1 MSDKI
6 KYLMIF
12 SKMPKKKDKESWA
25 KTVEYFAPDMYEL
38 LYGIAGKDAYKKVS
52 ELQPEIVWLT
62 SRTVKNDLKK
72 GLQTVQEI
80 KQLSPRTAIFVIFDE
95 LDDEE
100 AVFDEYIA
108 CGAFKCYTSP
118 WSVNAIFHDMYVALN
133 LE

>member
-6 KYLMIF
+6 KYLTIA
-12 SKMPKKKDKESWA
+12 SKLPKKKNKESWA
-25 KTVEYFAPDMYEL
+25 ETVECFAPDMYEL
-38 LYGIAGKDAYKKVS
+38 LYGVAGKDAYKKVS
-52 ELQPEIVWLT
+52 ELQPEIVWL
-62 SRTVKNDLKK
+62 SSDVVKNDLKK
-72 GLQTVQEI
+72 GQQMVQEM
-80 KQLSPRTAIFVIFDE
+80 KRLSPRTAIFVLFDE

>member
-6 KYLMIF
+6 KYLTIA
-12 SKMPKKKDKESWA
+12 SKLPKKKNKESWA
-25 KTVEYFAPDMYEL
+25 KTVEDFAPDMYEL
-38 LYGIAGKDAYKKVS
+38 LYGVAGKDAYKKVS
-52 ELQPEIVWLT
+52 ELQPEIVWL
-62 SRTVKNDLKK
+62 SSDVVKNDLKK
-72 GLQTVQEI
+72 GQQMVQEI
-80 KQLSPRTAIFVIFDE
+80 KQISPRTAIFVFFDE

>member
-6 KYLMIF
+6 KYLTIA
-12 SKMPKKKDKESWA
+12 SKLPKKKNKESWA
-25 KTVEYFAPDMYEL
+25 KTVECFAPDMYEL
-38 LYGIAGKDAYKKVS
+38 LYGVAGKDAYKKVS
-52 ELQPEIVWLT
+52 ELQPEIVWLY
-62 SRTVKNDLKK
+62 SDAVKNDLKK
-72 GLQTVQEI
+72 GQQMVQEI
-80 KQLSPRTAIFVIFDE
+80 KQLSPRTAIFVLFDE

-108 CGAFKCYTSP
+108 CGAFKCYMSP